1 MSHKNLH
8 TNTYGRI
15 NGDTIKTTSSVIF
28 HGHQKIVN
36 NLNIKNV
43 KNV

>member
-8 TNTYGRI
+8 SNTYGRL
-15 NGDTIKTTSSVIF
+15 NGDTIKTSSSVIF
-28 HGHQKIVN
+28 HGQQKTTTN
-36 NLNIKNV
+36 YNQKNV